1 MKRYADRIFVS
12 VNGQRVTDVQ
22 SVTVRQNHNAR
33 AVPTMTPDRFNRGF
47 VRGNMD
53 IDVTVQIAVDNALA
67 RPKFENIDYESSDVA
82 ITAVFGSDQLVIKDV
97 FLKDNDDSAGGV
109 GDEVKTTFNFG
120 ALKIQDAV
128 GNSSLFNGSIFTN
141 IG

>member
-1 MKRYADRIFVS
+1 
-12 VNGQRVTDVQ
+12 
-22 SVTVRQNHNAR
+22 
-33 AVPTMTPDRFNRGF
+33 MTPDRFNRGF